1 MIREFLDLV
10 FNRGHDLARVEAERD
25 KLRDSYDRSLLKPED
40 VVDRI
45 QLGTNR
51 GPIKVVQLL
60 RESEPT
66 RLATTLS
73 TLPGLLDFVAGWL
86 GAATPAP
93 ELAMMGLQV
102 AETSVEFR
110 DGWDDLERPLLV
122 ATCTHG
128 GEAFPLGQFM
138 DAEEFS
144 VNLRARTADGGDR
157 EKLLAA
163 MEKVTLGQTKSVTRL
178 GAVARLE
185 IKVAGQ
191 EDAAHHE
198 LPLAWNLALRR
209 TFPEIDQPQGEYVL
223 RVKLDGDQPEFCLV
237 DGGGGTWKHAACVAI
252 RSYLAEEIESR
263 KLGLPVW

>member
-1 MIREFLDLV
+1 MIKDFLEYL
-10 FNRGHDLARVEAERD
+10 FNRGHDLAEAEHDRD
-25 KLRDSYDRSLLKPED
+25 DITSRLLNPEEFSD
-40 VVDRI
+40 YIHVDKH
-45 QLGTNR
+45 R
-51 GPIKVVQLL
+51 GPIKLSQQV
-60 RESEPT
+60 RASEPV
-66 RLATTLS
+66 RATASLS

-86 GAATPAP
+86 GADTPPP
-93 ELAMMGLQV
+93 ELAMMGLRV
-102 AETSVEFR
+102 AETEVEFC
-110 DGWDDLERPLLV
+110 DGWDDLERPLVV
-122 ATCTHG
+122 ASCTHS
-128 GEAFPLGQFM
+128 GEAFPLGRFM

-223 RVKLDGDQPEFCLV
+223 RVKLDDDQPAFCLV